1 MDVPSFQPNPARPL
15 TYHDRTHHVLP
26 TDSYQLQEE
35 LNKLVTYSQANHM
48 RINQDKCKVM
58 IFNSGRKYDGM
69 PWLTLSGAGDCYLEV
84 VERFKL
90 LGVIIRSDM
99 KWYDNTD
106 FICQKGYTRLWM
118 LRRLKGLGA
127 SEEEMFDV
135 YTKQVRS
142 VLELAVPVWQPALT
156 QNEVKQIE
164 RVQRCALYIILGEQ
178 YLNYEHARN
187 LLNCEDL
194 NERRL
199 KLCEN
204 FVKKAA
210 KSHKFKSWFSESVVV
225 PPSVHTRGNE
235 IKIIPKFKPVPTRTD
250 RYRDSPLPYLT
261 DIINELMPKMTV
273 KC

>member
-1 MDVPSFQPNPARPL
+1 M
-15 TYHDRTHHVLP
+15 
-26 TDSYQLQEE
+26 
-35 LNKLVTYSQANHM
+35 
-48 RINQDKCKVM
+48 
-58 IFNSGRKYDGM
+58 
-69 PWLTLSGAGDCYLEV
+69 
-84 VERFKL
+84 
-90 LGVIIRSDM
+90 
-99 KWYDNTD
+99 
-106 FICQKGYTRLWM
+106 
-118 LRRLKGLGA
+118 
-127 SEEEMFDV
+127 
-135 YTKQVRS
+135 
-142 VLELAVPVWQPALT
+142 PVWQPALT

-235 IKIIPKFKPVPTRTD
+235 IKIIPKFKPVHTRTD

-261 DIINELMPKMTV
+261 DIINELMPKMRV